1 MKILKKI
8 NLVVFIL
15 FMGFG
20 LSSCTLFESE
30 DSNDNKQPPIISNV
44 AQTITLT
51 QSEIEHIPSTV
62 EEAVALVYDSVVII
76 NASSISGA
84 GSGSGVM
91 IAESE
96 KYTYIITC
104 HHVIEGATNFEVILS
119 DNSSYEGILIGGD
132 NQTDI
137 AVIAIEKTGLT
148 LATFI
153 DDSHNVGLASTVI
166 AIGNPLGTLGGSV
179 TVGVVSSTNRLIE
192 MSDGTS
198 KDLIQTDAAIN
209 SGNSGG
215 GLFNINGQL
224 IGIVN
229 AKYSATGVEGL
240 GFAIPAN
247 TAKSIALGLMEKGYV
262 EGRYNLG
269 VTFSDGYYKT
279 GGFFG
284 TTYKVVYVSSI
295 DKNGSCYGLLEL
307 EDILVGVRVDYKDEN
322 KQDDALTAF
331 SEAQD
336 VINFFN
342 GLELT
347 IGDTIVYTIKRG
359 NINSGSIEVK
369 VEVQQYVY
377 TN

>member
-62 EEAVALVYDSVVII
+62 EEAVALVYDSVVVI

-132 NQTDI
+132 SQTDI
-137 AVIAIEKTGLT
+137 AVIAIEKTGLS

-247 TAKSIALGLMEKGYV
+247 TAKSIAIGLMEKGYV

>member
-62 EEAVALVYDSVVII
+62 EEAVALVYDSVVVI

-132 NQTDI
+132 SQTDI
-137 AVIAIEKTGLT
+137 AVIAIEKIGLT

-359 NINSGSIEVK
+359 NINSSSIEVK

>member
-62 EEAVALVYDSVVII
+62 EEAVALVYDSVVVI

-104 HHVIEGATNFEVILS
+104 HHVIEGANNFEVILS

-132 NQTDI
+132 SQTDI

-247 TAKSIALGLMEKGYV
+247 TAKSIAIGLMEKGYV

-359 NINSGSIEVK
+359 NINYGSIEVK

>member
-247 TAKSIALGLMEKGYV
+247 TAKSIAIGLMEKGYV

-347 IGDTIVYTIKRG
+347 IGDTTVYTIKRG
-359 NINSGSIEVK
+359 NINSDSIEVK

>member
-62 EEAVALVYDSVVII
+62 EEAVALVYDSVVVI

-132 NQTDI
+132 SQTDI

-322 KQDDALTAF
+322 KQEDALTAF

-359 NINSGSIEVK
+359 NINSSSIEVK

>member
-62 EEAVALVYDSVVII
+62 EEAVALVYDSVVVI

-132 NQTDI
+132 SQTDI

-359 NINSGSIEVK
+359 NINSSSIEVK

>member
-62 EEAVALVYDSVVII
+62 EEAVALVYDSVVVI

-132 NQTDI
+132 SQTDI

-247 TAKSIALGLMEKGYV
+247 TAKSIAIGLMEKGYV

>member
-104 HHVIEGATNFEVILS
+104 HHVIDGATNFEVILS

-132 NQTDI
+132 SQTDI

-247 TAKSIALGLMEKGYV
+247 TAKSIAIGLMEKGYV

-359 NINSGSIEVK
+359 NINYGSIEVK